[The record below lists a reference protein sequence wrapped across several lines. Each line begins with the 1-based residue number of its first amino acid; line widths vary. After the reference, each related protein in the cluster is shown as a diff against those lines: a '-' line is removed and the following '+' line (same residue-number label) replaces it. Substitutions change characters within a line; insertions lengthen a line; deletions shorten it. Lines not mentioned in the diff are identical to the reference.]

1 MSYRQT
7 INPKRRLKVEDF
19 IDEWDAAHKSPY
31 GLKGCML
38 TSAEL
43 LQLSGHYKNIMY
55 EAKRRGYIDSESWK
69 NINLTAE
76 NLKLKMDMDDKDI
89 RIGQLE
95 MELKLLKRRLDGD
108 VKPNEVMSA
117 IRKERL
123 INEQ

>member
-7 INPKRRLKVEDF
+7 INPKRRLNVEDF
-19 IDEWDAAHKSPY
+19 IDEWEAAKASPY

-76 NLKLKMDMDDKDI
+76 NLKLKMDNDDLIIK
-89 RIGQLE
+89 LE
-95 MELKLLKRRLDGD
+95 QAQMELKILKRRLDGD

-117 IRKERL
+117 IRKERFK
-123 INEQ
+123 NEQ

>member
-7 INPKRRLKVEDF
+7 INPKRRLNVEDF
-19 IDEWDAAHKSPY
+19 IDEWEAGNASPY

-76 NLKLKMDMDDKDI
+76 NLKLKMDIDDLIAERDQA
-89 RIGQLE
+89 R
-95 MELKLLKRRLDGD
+95 MELKIIKRRLDGD

-123 INEQ
+123 KNEQ